1 MTAAMFPT
9 KEAFDKEIEKIE
21 AIAVPWRDLKVDEI
35 YRIEEKREVP
45 NGKIG
50 SAYILR
56 VSNADGNRIQVWA
69 TSLIAKRLMPV
80 GKEEMKLPC
89 FIRPR
94 GLKVCKTDTNRSY
107 QAFQLLS
114 AEAMNC

>member
-1 MTAAMFPT
+1 MFPS
-9 KEAFDKEIEKIE
+9 KEAFDKEMEKIE
-21 AIAVPWRDLKVDEI
+21 AKAIPWRDLKVDEI
-35 YRIEEKREVP
+35 YRIVEKREVP
-45 NGKIG
+45 NSNFGRVF
-50 SAYILR
+50 ILTI
-56 VSNADGNRIQVWA
+56 SNADGNSIQVWA
-69 TSLIAKRLMPV
+69 TSLIAKKLMPV

-94 GLKVCKTDTNRSY
+94 SLKLCMKDANRSY